1 MLKKLS
7 FTDAAE
13 KVLREFANRKPKH
26 YKNIIDIAVKKGWI
40 LTKGLTPETTLTAVI
55 GSENRRR
62 LRRGEEPRFIVY
74 GRGLYGLSEWE
85 PKGLLRDIQERNEEV
100 KEKLRKS
107 ILRIPPEKFE
117 ELIGQLLAEIGF
129 DGIEVTSKSADG
141 GIDVKGKLVVGG
153 VIETK
158 MAVQVK
164 RWKHNV
170 QTPVVTQLRGS
181 LGPHE
186 QGLIITTSDFS
197 KGAIKE
203 ANDPYKAPIALMNGK
218 ELVDLMVEYQVG
230 VKKKEISVLELA
242 ESEKLLEEVVGRETS
257 AKVEIFGRTKGKRF
271 NAFLINLKQVELDGK
286 TYRSTSG
293 AARSICSYPVDG
305 WNFWKYRDEKG
316 RVQKIDN
323 LRKKLREGSF

>member
-1 MLKKLS
+1 MVKKLS
-7 FTDAAE
+7 FTDAAG
-13 KVLREFANRKPKH
+13 KVLREFGNKKPMH
-26 YKNIIDIAVKKGWI
+26 YKGILEIAVKKGWI
-40 LTKGLTPETTLTAVI
+40 LTKGLTPETTLTAAI
-55 GSENRRR
+55 GSENRRK

-85 PKGLLRDIQERNEEV
+85 PKGLLRDIQERNKDV

-107 ILRIPPEKFE
+107 IMKISPERFE
-117 ELIGQLLAEIGF
+117 ELIGKLLAEIGF
-129 DGIEVTSKSADG
+129 ESIEVTNKSADG

-153 VIETK
+153 VIGTK

-203 ANDPYKAPIALMNGK
+203 ASDPYKAPIALMNGK

-230 VKKKEISVLELA
+230 IKKKDISVLELD
-242 ESEKLLEEVVGRETS
+242 ESKKLLEEVLGRETL
-257 AKVEIFGRTKGKRF
+257 AKIEIFGRSKGKTF
-271 NAFLINLKQVELDGK
+271 NAFLINLKQVELNGK
-286 TYRSTSG
+286 TYRSPSG
-293 AARSICSYPVDG
+293 AARSICGYPVDG
-305 WNFWKYRDEKG
+305 WNFWKYRDKKG
-316 RVQKIDN
+316 KVQKIN
-323 LRKKLREGSF
+323 KLRKY

>member
-1 MLKKLS
+1 MVKKLS

-13 KVLREFANRKPKH
+13 KVLREFANRKSMH
-26 YKNIIDIAVKKGWI
+26 YKDIINIAVKKGWI

-62 LRRGEEPRFIVY
+62 LRRGEEPRFITY

-85 PKGLLRDIQERNEEV
+85 PKGLLRDIQRRNKEI
-100 KEKLRKS
+100 KEKLHKIIMKIS
-107 ILRIPPEKFE
+107 PERFE
-117 ELIGQLLAEIGF
+117 ELISQLLAEIGF
-129 DGIEVTSKSADG
+129 DSIEVTNKSADG

-153 VIETK
+153 VIGTK

-170 QTPVVTQLRGS
+170 HTPVVTQLRGS

-203 ANDPYKAPIALMNGK
+203 ASNPYKAPIALMNGK

-230 VKKKEISVLELA
+230 IKKKDISVLELD
-242 ESEKLLEEVVGRETS
+242 ESEKLLEEVLGREIS
-257 AKVEIFGRTKGKRF
+257 AKIEIFGRSKGKTF
-271 NAFLINLKQVELDGK
+271 NAFLINLKQVELNGK
-286 TYRSTSG
+286 TYRSPSG
-293 AARSICSYPVDG
+293 AARSICGYPVDG

-316 RVQKIDN
+316 RMQKID
-323 LRKKLREGSF
+323 KLRLYYKKR

>member
-1 MLKKLS
+1 MVKKLS

-13 KVLREFANRKPKH
+13 KVLREFANRKPMH

-40 LTKGLTPETTLTAVI
+40 LTKGSTPETTLTAVI

-100 KEKLRKS
+100 KDKLRKS
-107 ILRIPPEKFE
+107 IMKIPPEKFE

-129 DGIEVTSKSADG
+129 DGIEVTNKSADS

-170 QTPVVTQLRGS
+170 HTPVVTQLRGS

-197 KGAIKE
+197 KGAVKE
-203 ANDPYKAPIALMNGK
+203 ASDPYKAPIALMNGK
-218 ELVDLMVEYQVG
+218 ELVNLMVEYQVG
-230 VKKKEISVLELA
+230 VKKKDISVLELA
-242 ESEKLLEEVVGRETS
+242 ESEKALEEVAGKETP
-257 AKVEIFGRTKGKRF
+257 AKVEIYGRTKGKTF
-271 NAFLINLKQVELDGK
+271 NAFLINLKQVQLGGK
-286 TYRSTSG
+286 TYRSPSG
-293 AARSICSYPVDG
+293 AARSICGYPVDG
-305 WNFWKYRDEKG
+305 WNFWKYTDEKG
-316 RVQKIDN
+316 RMQKIGK
-323 LRKKLREGSF
+323 LRVYYKKL

>member
-1 MLKKLS
+1 MPKKFS

-13 KVLREFANRKPKH
+13 KVLRKFANRKSMH
-26 YKNIIDIAVKKGWI
+26 YKDIINIAVKKGWI

-62 LRRGEEPRFIVY
+62 LRRGGEPRFVVH

-100 KEKLRKS
+100 KQKLRKS
-107 ILRIPPEKFE
+107 IMKISPQRFE

-129 DGIEVTSKSADG
+129 DSIEVTNKSGDG

-153 VIETK
+153 VIGTK

-203 ANDPYKAPIALMNGK
+203 ASDPYKAPIALMNGK

-230 VKKKEISVLELA
+230 IKKKDISVLEFD
-242 ESEKLLEEVVGRETS
+242 ESDKLLEEVLGKETS
-257 AKVEIFGRTKGKRF
+257 AKIEIFGKSKGKTF

-286 TYRSTSG
+286 TYRSPSG
-293 AARSICSYPVDG
+293 AARSICGYPVDG
-305 WNFWKYRDEKG
+305 WHFWKYRDERG
-316 RVQKIDN
+316 RIQKIDK
-323 LRKKLREGSF
+323 LRVYRKKL